1 MCKNG
6 KKELT
11 VVELCAGGGGM
22 AYGFKKAGYKNIAL
36 AELNNA
42 AVKTLHKNFV
52 GDKIVAGDITKDD
65 VKAEI
70 VAAAYKSKVETLMVE
85 NPDIDFD
92 TLLNIVMEQG
102 SDIDVFCAGIPC
114 QSYSNLGKKEHM
126 NCDNGMLFDHYLQLA
141 DCIKPKVV
149 LIENVA
155 ALVSADDSNVIEYML
170 SQIRSI
176 GYYVAFQEN
185 EDLYSTVKVLNAADY
200 GVPQTRKRVFVVA
213 IRQDI
218 WNQAKAMGIT
228 YKFPEATHADK
239 HITLREA
246 IQGVPESKY
255 LSYSDNVKKVLASA
269 LPGKAANIK
278 LFDKSLLDENGD
290 FAISVKRFS
299 RYRRLDFDR
308 VCYTV
313 AASEPNTLCHPE
325 LDRPLNI
332 NEIKRIQSFPDD
344 FEFCGGV
351 AEVYKQ
357 IGNAVPCLLA
367 QAMATSIADFLNS
380 IPMQETPATTIV
392 TVAPVVYKV
401 ASAMGVVSA
410 IKDDSSDVL
419 SGACSVD
426 SSVGAPDI
434 NDAVGVKAHRSLG
447 AVVSKVG
454 ALLGGMIRYVKNS
467 GFGLI
472 QLVVW
477 LLKAL
482 GCGSGYATRVLYRC
496 LGVVVSY
503 VVVVWASS
511 VIMLVGCPRAP

>member
-1 MCKNG
+1 M
-6 KKELT
+6 KKLNVIEI
-11 VVELCAGGGGM
+11 CAGAGGM
-22 AYGFKKAGYKNIAL
+22 AMGFKRAGFESLAL
-36 AELNNA
+36 AEINNA
-42 AVKTLHKNFV
+42 AVKTLHKNFA
-52 GDKIVAGDITKDD
+52 GKNIIAGDITKDD

-70 VAAAYKSKVETLMVE
+70 VAAAYKSKVESLMAK
-85 NPDIDFD
+85 NPNMNFD
-92 TLLNIVMEQG
+92 TLLNIAMEQG
-102 SDIDVFCAGIPC
+102 ADADLLCSGIPC
-114 QSYSNLGKKEHM
+114 QSYSIMGKKEHM
-126 NCDNGMLFDHYLQLA
+126 DCDNGMLFDHYLQLA
-141 DCIKPKVV
+141 DCIRPKML

-155 ALVSADDSNVIEYML
+155 ALVTAEDSDVIEYML
-170 SQIRSI
+170 AEFRKI
-176 GYYVAFQEN
+176 GYYASFQEN

-200 GVPQTRKRVFVVA
+200 GVPQRRMRVFIVG

-218 WNQAKAMGIT
+218 WNKAKSMGIT
-228 YKFPEATHADK
+228 YNFPEPTHVGK

-246 IQGVPESKY
+246 IKDVPESKY
-255 LSYSDNVKKVLASA
+255 LTYSDNVKKVLQSA
-269 LPGKAANIK
+269 LPGKAANID

-308 VCYTV
+308 VCHTV

-325 LDRPLNI
+325 FDRPLNI

-357 IGNAVPCLLA
+357 IGNAVPVLLA
-367 QAMATSIADFLNS
+367 QAVATSIAEFLNAVVVE
-380 IPMQETPATTIV
+380 ETHATTN
-392 TVAPVVYKV
+392 VAPVVYKA
-401 ASAMGVVSA
+401 ASAMDIVSA
-410 IKDDSSDVL
+410 TQDNSSDVL
-419 SGACSVD
+419 SVMCCVD
-426 SSVGAPDI
+426 SSVGDSDRSDRV
-434 NDAVGVKAHRSLG
+434 NVKEHRLVNAVT
-447 AVVSKVG
+447 SKVD
-454 ALLGGMIRYVKNS
+454 ASLAGMVRLVKNS
-467 GFGLI
+467 GIRLI

-482 GCGSGYATRVLYRC
+482 GCGSGYVAKVLYRS